1 MMSKLPRVLGVS
13 EARQELSGV
22 LDQVECGEAFIIKGA
37 GRSGALVINAEMFRR
52 FQEAYLELIGE
63 LETGRI
69 LHDDRAMRVLR
80 AAEDETSAERY
91 TLSEVEKMVGE
102 SGGE

>member
-1 MMSKLPRVLGVS
+1 MS

-22 LDQVECGEAFIIKGA
+22 LDQVERGEAFIIKGA
-37 GRSGALVINAEMFRR
+37 GRGGALVINADTFRR
-52 FQEAYLELIGE
+52 FQEAYLELVGE

-69 LHDDRAMRVLR
+69 LQDDRAVR
-80 AAEDETSAERY
+80 ALQAATGEGGTSAKRY
-91 TLSEVEKMVGE
+91 ALSEVEEMVRE